1 MPSKKTETLRLN
13 LSKMEEFLNNIDS
26 AVQQQFNSLSPQ
38 AIIDSI
44 MKDFKDQRAAVI
56 YKLMG
61 FERTYGK
68 EWSVDHCNGRAG
80 NSPIGD
86 WIKDQFEVDVK
97 PVIKEMIAEILN
109 EDFKK
114 DVGEAIKKQISEQLR
129 YETRSFGNK
138 VIQEYIADVAK
149 EQAEELKEFVKQY
162 MLKKNDLVEK

>member
-1 MPSKKTETLRLN
+1 MSKKDLPRIN
-13 LSKMEEFLNNIDS
+13 LSKMEEFLSKIEEE
-26 AVQQQFNSLSPQ
+26 VQKQFNSLSPQ
-38 AIIDSI
+38 AITDSI
-44 MKDFKDQRAAVI
+44 IKDFRAQRATVI

-61 FERTYGK
+61 FEKSYGR

-114 DVGEAIKKQISEQLR
+114 DVGEAIKKQIVEQLR

-138 VIQEYIADVAK
+138 VIQEYIATVAQEK
-149 EQAEELKEFVKQY
+149 VEELTEFTKQW
-162 MLKKNDLVEK
+162 MLKKNDLLEK